1 MAAAMY
7 RGGGMRDPAEMNSGA
22 DALAA
27 AIREVFMKM
36 HPDPKTNEVGRGD
49 ISKGFLEV
57 AEHTLTETELDG
69 LMKEVDLDDSG
80 FIDYEEFAGWMMSS
94 SELASELR
102 HKVDTAACGTLDH
115 LISDNELS
123 AKDRESG
130 PTPFIWK
137 SEEGT
142 AQMLWVLLEE
152 PGTSHLATW
161 IGVYI
166 QALIMMGSTIFVVET
181 LEEIKVNADTLQLF
195 HIIEWFCVAQFTVEY
210 FSRVFVSPYRP
221 IDCKPEIPPEMLAE
235 CSSEADEKKLT
246 EEWQAKGHVFSYV
259 TQAMNIVDFVA
270 ILPAYL
276 GVLFEGSSGG
286 GLAVLRIL
294 RMARILRMIKVGSYA
309 ENLALVA
316 EGMKRSRTGLLLMV
330 YLVSIFMIIMA
341 SLLYQIEGDPTTV
354 DGSPDVFVS
363 IPHTFWCI
371 IVTMTSVGYGDMYPT
386 SDLGR
391 AVTSFIMLAG
401 ILTLA
406 VPITLIGNRFNDVWL
421 ESKQEK
427 KKKEMVEKMRYDA
440 LHHKDAAPEPD
451 KETTNPIADDDN
463 LKEDAAKQAEED
475 AAELELKKLRTS
487 LHVANIVLADCL
499 AITDDAR
506 FQKAM
511 DILGETPGQLEEE
524 LEDE

>member
-1 MAAAMY
+1 
-7 RGGGMRDPAEMNSGA
+7 MRDPAELNKGA
-22 DALAA
+22 DALTS
-27 AIREVFMKM
+27 AIKEVFMKM
-36 HPDPKTNEVGRGD
+36 HPDPKTNEVSRGD

-57 AEHTLTETELDG
+57 AEHTLTEEELNG
-69 LMKEVDLDDSG
+69 LMSEVDMDGSG

-94 SELASELR
+94 SKLASELR

-115 LISDNELS
+115 LISDNEL
-123 AKDRESG
+123 AANDREAG
-130 PTPFIWK
+130 PKPFLWK
-137 SEEGT
+137 SETST
-142 AQMLWVLLEE
+142 AQTIWVMLEE
-152 PGTSHLATW
+152 PGTSHAATW

-166 QALIMMGSTIFVVET
+166 QSLIMVGSTIFVVET
-181 LEEIKVNADTLQLF
+181 LEEIKVHADTLRLF
-195 HIIEWFCVAQFTVEY
+195 HIIEWFCVAQFTIEY
-210 FSRVFVSPYRP
+210 FGRVFVAPFRP
-221 IDCKPEIPPEMLAE
+221 DDCKPDVPQDILDA
-235 CSSEADEKKLT
+235 CSSDEEEAEKTK
-246 EEWQAKGHVFSYV
+246 EWLAKGHVLDYV
-259 TQAMNIVDFVA
+259 LQAMNIVDFVA

-276 GVLFEGSSGG
+276 GVIFEGSSGG

-354 DGSPDVFVS
+354 DGSPDVFIS

-427 KKKEMVEKMRYDA
+427 KKQEMVEKMKYDA
-440 LHHKDAAPEPD
+440 VHHKDVAQ
-451 KETTNPIADDDN
+451 ETSNPIADEASAADVA
-463 LKEDAAKQAEED
+463 KE
-475 AAELELKKLRTS
+475 AAELSQKKLRTS
-487 LHVANIVLADCL
+487 LHVANIVLVDCL
-499 AITDDAR
+499 AITDDPR
-506 FQKAM
+506 FKQALDCLKQEA
-511 DILGETPGQLEEE
+511 E
-524 LEDE
+524 LQEDYDQE

>member
-1 MAAAMY
+1 MAAAMM
-7 RGGGMRDPAEMNSGA
+7 RGGGMRDPAELNKGA
-22 DALAA
+22 DALTS
-27 AIREVFMKM
+27 AIKEVFMKM
-36 HPDPKTNEVGRGD
+36 HPDPKTNEVSRGD

-57 AEHTLTETELDG
+57 AEHTLTEEELNG
-69 LMKEVDLDDSG
+69 LMSEVDMDGSG

-94 SELASELR
+94 SKLASELR

-115 LISDNELS
+115 LISDNEL
-123 AKDRESG
+123 AANDREAG
-130 PTPFIWK
+130 PKPFLWK
-137 SEEGT
+137 SETST
-142 AQMLWVLLEE
+142 AQTIWVMLEE
-152 PGTSHLATW
+152 PGTSHAATW

-166 QALIMMGSTIFVVET
+166 QSLIMVGSTIFVVET
-181 LEEIKVNADTLQLF
+181 LEEIKVHADTLRLF
-195 HIIEWFCVAQFTVEY
+195 HIIEWFCVAQFTIEY
-210 FSRVFVSPYRP
+210 FGRVFVAPFRP
-221 IDCKPEIPPEMLAE
+221 DDCKPDVPQDILDA
-235 CSSEADEKKLT
+235 CSSDEEEAEKTK
-246 EEWQAKGHVFSYV
+246 EWLAKGHVLDYV
-259 TQAMNIVDFVA
+259 LQAMNIVDFVA

-276 GVLFEGSSGG
+276 GVIFEGSSGG

-354 DGSPDVFVS
+354 DGSPDVFIS

-427 KKKEMVEKMRYDA
+427 KKQEMVEKMKYDA
-440 LHHKDAAPEPD
+440 VHHKDVAQ
-451 KETTNPIADDDN
+451 ETSNPIADEASAADVA
-463 LKEDAAKQAEED
+463 KE
-475 AAELELKKLRTS
+475 AAELSQKKLRTS
-487 LHVANIVLADCL
+487 LHVANIVLVDCL
-499 AITDDAR
+499 AITDDPR
-506 FQKAM
+506 FKQALDCLKQEA
-511 DILGETPGQLEEE
+511 E
-524 LEDE
+524 LQEDYDQE

>member
-1 MAAAMY
+1 
-7 RGGGMRDPAEMNSGA
+7 MRNPAELNKGA
-22 DALAA
+22 DALTA
-27 AIREVFMKM
+27 AIKEVFMKM
-36 HPDPKTNEVGRGD
+36 HPNPKTNEVSRGD

-57 AEHTLTETELDG
+57 AEHTLTDEELDG
-69 LMKEVDLDDSG
+69 LMSEVDLDGSG
-80 FIDYEEFAGWMMSS
+80 LIDYEEFAGWMMSS
-94 SELASELR
+94 SKLASELR

-115 LISDNELS
+115 LISDNEL
-123 AKDRESG
+123 AANDREAG
-130 PTPFIWK
+130 PKPFLWK
-137 SEEGT
+137 SETST
-142 AQMLWVLLEE
+142 AQTLWVMLEE
-152 PGTSHLATW
+152 PGTSHAATW
-161 IGVYI
+161 IGIYI
-166 QALIMMGSTIFVVET
+166 QSLIMVGSTIFVVET
-181 LEEIKVNADTLQLF
+181 LEEIKVHADTLRLF

-210 FSRVFVSPYRP
+210 FTRVFVSPSRP
-221 IDCKPEIPPEMLAE
+221 DDCKPDVPENVLAD
-235 CSSEADEKKLT
+235 CSSDAEEAETTK
-246 EEWQAKGHVFSYV
+246 EWLAKGHVLDYML
-259 TQAMNIVDFVA
+259 QPMNIVDFVA

-276 GVLFEGSSGG
+276 GAIFEGSSGG

-330 YLVSIFMIIMA
+330 YLVSIFMVIMA
-341 SLLYQIEGDPTTV
+341 SLLYQIEGDPKTV

-427 KKKEMVEKMRYDA
+427 KKKEMVEKMKYDA
-440 LHHKDAAPEPD
+440 VHHKDEQQVTA
-451 KETTNPIADDDN
+451 NPIAEEGSGADGT
-463 LKEDAAKQAEED
+463 KEAKEVAE
-475 AAELELKKLRTS
+475 KKLRTS
-487 LHVANIVLADCL
+487 LHVANIVLKDCL
-499 AITDDAR
+499 GITDDPR

-511 DILGETPGQLEEE
+511 DCLQEAEFQEEDEEE
-524 LEDE
+524 AE